1 MPTVIIHIQNEE
13 SVMGEVDQ
21 LPGSND
27 NLLMVKNPR
36 RKDGRELDY
45 IEPDTDTVLWPL
57 TRVNIIEVV
66 GAGEGEKIISFVR
79 EE

>member
-13 SVMGEVDQ
+13 AVMGEVDQ

-27 NLLMVKNPR
+27 NLLMLKNPR